1 MPFDTRKSL
10 TDAQRRRALRW
21 IIIGQAVLVVLIFV
35 GVLME
40 RWMAPLLDTVMG
52 P

>member
-1 MPFDTRKSL
+1 MPFDTRKPL

-21 IIIGQAVLVVLIFV
+21 IIIGQAVLVVLIFA

-40 RWMAPLLDTVMG
+40 RWIAPLVDVAVG
-52 P
+52 R